1 MAQKFV
7 LLMPHKYGYPC
18 RERPVGWLV
27 LGNVGFHRDLAQ
39 EGYYTCG
46 GGCWDIDDEKKTI
59 TLYDYSSD
67 FGEAQFADRDW
78 EYIEFD
84 SVFEGYTVTYQYPH
98 YCSHGSEHGGEL
110 VDVTPILKF
119 CL

>member
-7 LLMPHKYGYPC
+7 LLMSHKYGYPFK
-18 RERPVGWLV
+18 EHPVGRLV

-46 GGCWDIDDEKKTI
+46 GGRWNIDDEKKTI
-59 TLYDYSSD
+59 TLDDYSSD

-84 SVFEGYTVTYQYPH
+84 SDFEGYKVTYAYPAFCLRASDH
-98 YCSHGSEHGGEL
+98 AGET
-110 VDVTPILKF
+110 VDVTPMLKF